1 MKIVHIITRMVAGGA
16 QRNTLMCALEQAQ
29 SGHQVTLISGL
40 QTGSEGSL
48 LEEAR
53 QAPFRFVQM
62 PALVREVAP
71 AQDLKALLQLTTWLR
86 RSPVDIV
93 HTHTSKAGLLGRL
106 AAAAAGVPIV
116 VHTPHGHVFHSYFSP
131 LKTRLFKLLEKSL
144 AHFTDAL
151 VMLSAGELQDH
162 LDEGICPPQRMYVIP
177 SGVSLEAFRRCQ
189 HAELE
194 RPRLGYIGRLADI
207 KGPLDLIEAMSH
219 VPDEVELWMVG
230 DGPQREEVERRIRD
244 LQLGSR
250 IRLLGWQH
258 DIPHY
263 LEQIDVLVVPSHNEG
278 MGRVAV
284 EALAAG
290 VPVVA
295 TRVGGLVDVVRPGVN
310 GALAP
315 EKDPA
320 GLARA
325 IASVLEQPDRGRAL
339 GEQGRSWAEQFS
351 DEVMYQ
357 RLEQLYARMARLKG
371 VPLADF

>member
-93 HTHTSKAGLLGRL
+93 HTHTSKAGLLGRVAACL
-106 AAAAAGVPIV
+106 ARIPIV

-144 AHFTDAL
+144 AHVTDAL

-177 SGVSLEAFRRCQ
+177 SGVSLEAFRRCRQ
-189 HAELE
+189 SSLE

-230 DGPQREEVERRIRD
+230 DGPQRAEVEQRIRD
-244 LQLGSR
+244 LQLDSR
-250 IRLLGWQH
+250 IHLLGWQH

-325 IASVLEQPDRGRAL
+325 IVSVLEQPDRGRAL
-339 GEQGRSWAEQFS
+339 GEQGRTWAEQFS